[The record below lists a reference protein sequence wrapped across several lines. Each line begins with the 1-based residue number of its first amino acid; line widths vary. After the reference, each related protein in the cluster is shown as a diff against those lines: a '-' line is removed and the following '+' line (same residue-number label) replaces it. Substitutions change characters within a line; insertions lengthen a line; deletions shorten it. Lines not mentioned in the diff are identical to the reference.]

1 MSAHAKITKSRSKK
15 KPYKVSIIGE
25 NGETLMVPQLLT
37 TNNNV
42 VKNLVA
48 TMKAFS
54 GNNIFVID
62 NSGKKEYSYTL
73 HVDGFKQTN
82 K

>member
-15 KPYKVSIIGE
+15 KPFKVVIIGE
-25 NGETLMVPQLLT
+25 NGEPLMVPQLLT
-37 TNNNV
+37 SNNNV

-48 TMKAFS
+48 TMKAFDGKS
-54 GNNIFVID
+54 ILVVD
-62 NSGKKEYSYTL
+62 KSGKNEVSYTL